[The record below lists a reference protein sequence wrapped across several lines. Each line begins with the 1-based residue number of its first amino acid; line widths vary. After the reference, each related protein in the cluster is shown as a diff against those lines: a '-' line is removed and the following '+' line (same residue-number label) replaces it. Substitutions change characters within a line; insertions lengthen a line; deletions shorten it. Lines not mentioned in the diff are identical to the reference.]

1 MPTSAQ
7 IVFGMWS
14 TFQGKN
20 RSSREKFVKPTL
32 PEALWYTP
40 CALPLLTNL
49 SRDTGLVY
57 GVFGT
62 CELLFDL

>member
-32 PEALWYTP
+32 P